1 MYPGFTDLWIAIST
15 PRGVALIFG
24 WLVGKFHLLQTF
36 FRKRF
41 QVDKGLKKKTLLARS
56 TDITASMYVDHLP

>member
-1 MYPGFTDLWIAIST
+1 LPRDGYMYPGFTDLWIAIST

-36 FRKRF
+36 FRK
-41 QVDKGLKKKTLLARS
+41 
-56 TDITASMYVDHLP
+56 